1 MRLTIQKPTQQK
13 IAFVFSILAILAVIA
28 INYDLIK
35 EGITAMAPYSNL
47 NVAISPVTRG
57 VITKVILGSDLL
69 ELGERQSVFVEFLN
83 YGSETLN
90 MKIEHHYYVYDDGK
104 LDLVASYYDS
114 QYLLPAGSVRRYNST
129 FMPPETGLYY
139 VRIRIPYNN
148 KVVQTWESFYVYSA
162 THVVVVGV
170 PGAGPPGPP
179 AAGPAS
185 ASLEAPDEVRIIQG
199 DYGTFQI
206 RIKNTGERVLNN
218 LRFFIS
224 NPDDLNISV
233 VPKTISG
240 LGLNSSTTFLVTV
253 GVPSETQIGTY
264 PIEIEFTTDELKK
277 SKNIDIIALGSN
289 ASLMEYLQ
297 NLILNY
303 EYLISVVESD
313 IYAASLDGYD
323 VSIPNES
330 LGHAKSHMRAA
341 KGNFSIMEFDNT
353 KRELNNVIRYLED
366 AVFQLASATLFEY
379 MPPAHVPLL
388 LILFEALLALMV
400 FILFFLYRR
409 RKEKPK
415 ALRKGTET

>member
-1 MRLTIQKPTQQK
+1 MRLTLQRSSQQR
-13 IAFVFSILAILAVIA
+13 IALVFSIVALLAVIA
-28 INYDLIK
+28 MNYDMIK
-35 EGITAMAPYSNL
+35 ARITGMALYSNVG
-47 NVAISPVTRG
+47 VAVEPVTKG
-57 VITKVILGSDLL
+57 IITKVILGSTLL

-83 YGSETLN
+83 YGSTTLD
-90 MKIEHHYYVYDDGK
+90 MKIEHHYYVYNEGK

-114 QYLLPAGSVRRYNST
+114 QYLLPPGSKRRYNST
-129 FMPPETGLYY
+129 FLAPETGLYY

-148 KVVQTWESFYVYSA
+148 KVAQTWESFYVYSQA
-162 THVVVVGV
+162 IVVVVGG
-170 PGAGPPGPP
+170 PAIGPPAPP

-185 ASLEAPDEVRIIQG
+185 TSLEAPDEVRIVQG
-199 DYGTFQI
+199 DYGMFQI
-206 RIKNTGERVLNN
+206 RIKNTGESVLNN

-240 LGLNSSTTFLVTV
+240 LGLNSSTTFLITV
-253 GVPSETQIGTY
+253 GVPSETPIGTY

-277 SKNIDIIALGSN
+277 SKIIDIIALGSS

-313 IYAASLDGYD
+313 IYSATLDGYD
-323 VSIPNES
+323 VSLANES
-330 LGHAKSHMRAA
+330 LNHAKLHMQAA
-341 KGNFSIMEFDNT
+341 KSNFSVMEFDDT

-379 MPPAHVPLL
+379 RPPAHFPLL
-388 LILFEALLALMV
+388 LVLLEAFLALLV